1 MTEEPGKPKP
11 ARPKQPSAPRDA
23 NGANGAN
30 GASGGK
36 PRAASGNKPRA
47 ASGGKPAT
55 TSSSKPRAT
64 STKKPVKSAKAVPKP
79 EAPEVEVEAAQVEHV
94 PAETPAEAPAEVPAE
109 QPPAAERPNGLKL
122 LLEMAKPRR
131 TRAQLLVALL
141 CGLLGFALVTQVHSQ
156 AGAGLS
162 SARQADLVDVLDNL
176 SAKSDQLRSQIAD
189 EQNALSKLTGGAG
202 QTQAALEE
210 AQQRA
215 ATLQILA
222 GTVGASGTGI
232 DLRID
237 DPDRKI
243 TADVLLDT
251 LEELRDA
258 GAEAIEI
265 TGAPVSP
272 AGSTEAS
279 AVATPGAPLA
289 VRLVASSYF
298 VDSQDGN
305 GVVVDGTLL
314 APPYDFLAIG
324 DPPTMSQAMG
334 IPGGVLDTLKG
345 KGASGKVTALDAVR
359 ITALHTLTP
368 PKYARPASSPG
379 TS

>member
-1 MTEEPGKPKP
+1 
-11 ARPKQPSAPRDA
+11 
-23 NGANGAN
+23 
-30 GASGGK
+30 
-36 PRAASGNKPRA
+36 
-47 ASGGKPAT
+47 
-55 TSSSKPRAT
+55 
-64 STKKPVKSAKAVPKP
+64 
-79 EAPEVEVEAAQVEHV
+79 V

-272 AGSTEAS
+272 AGSTGAS
-279 AVATPGAPLA
+279 AGATPGAPLA

>member
-1 MTEEPGKPKP
+1 
-11 ARPKQPSAPRDA
+11 
-23 NGANGAN
+23 
-30 GASGGK
+30 
-36 PRAASGNKPRA
+36 
-47 ASGGKPAT
+47 
-55 TSSSKPRAT
+55 
-64 STKKPVKSAKAVPKP
+64 
-79 EAPEVEVEAAQVEHV
+79 
-94 PAETPAEAPAEVPAE
+94 
-109 QPPAAERPNGLKL
+109 
-122 LLEMAKPRR
+122 
-131 TRAQLLVALL
+131 
-141 CGLLGFALVTQVHSQ
+141 
-156 AGAGLS
+156 
-162 SARQADLVDVLDNL
+162 
-176 SAKSDQLRSQIAD
+176 LRSQITD

>member
-1 MTEEPGKPKP
+1 
-11 ARPKQPSAPRDA
+11 
-23 NGANGAN
+23 
-30 GASGGK
+30 
-36 PRAASGNKPRA
+36 
-47 ASGGKPAT
+47 
-55 TSSSKPRAT
+55 
-64 STKKPVKSAKAVPKP
+64 
-79 EAPEVEVEAAQVEHV
+79 
-94 PAETPAEAPAEVPAE
+94 VPAE
-109 QPPAAERPNGLKL
+109 QPPAAERPHGLKL

-272 AGSTEAS
+272 AGSTGAS
-279 AVATPGAPLA
+279 AGVTPGAPLA

-298 VDSQDGN
+298 VDSQDGK